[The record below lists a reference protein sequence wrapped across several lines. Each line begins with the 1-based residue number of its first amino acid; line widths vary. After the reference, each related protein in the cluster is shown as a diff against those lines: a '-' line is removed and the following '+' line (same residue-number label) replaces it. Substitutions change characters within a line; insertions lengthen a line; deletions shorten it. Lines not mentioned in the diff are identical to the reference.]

1 MALKI
6 TDIYLKDKFAKE
18 PVKVVHGGPVSEV
31 KPDSF
36 SGNQW
41 FFGQIEFMRDRNK
54 GIMGCKVSSDRVRH
68 LRLDKVAALSVI

>member
-6 TDIYLKDKFAKE
+6 TDIYPKDKFAKE
-18 PVKVVHGGPVSEV
+18 PVKVVPGGPVSGV

-41 FFGQIEFMRDRNK
+41 FFG
-54 GIMGCKVSSDRVRH
+54 
-68 LRLDKVAALSVI
+68 